1 MKKHYLPLV
10 AGIMAIAV
18 TACGGQ
24 KSSTESV
31 ELTGAGATFPLP
43 FYNMSFEGYG
53 ATHDNKI
60 SYGGIGSGGG
70 VRNLKDGIV
79 DFAGSDAFLSD
90 KEMSEMEPVVHIPT
104 CMEAVV
110 LAYNLPDVV
119 KLNLSGDVIADIYAG
134 KITDWND
141 ARLQE
146 LNPDVKLPAKK
157 IILAYR
163 SDGSGTTF
171 VFTDYLSKVSES
183 WKNTFGSGKTVDFP
197 VGQAAK
203 GNPGVAGIIAQTP
216 YSLGYIG
223 SEYAFAQK
231 IPYAAVKN
239 QRGEL
244 ITPSTESI
252 SAAAGDIPQDTR
264 CSITNADAAGAYP
277 ISCFTWLLI
286 YKEQNYSDRSEAQA
300 KATLDLMQY
309 MLSDSVQQTTAT
321 VHYAPLPKKAVE
333 QSYCKADILCK
344 TKFLEFYLFCRL
356 LLFLSSVGESYI
368 PSLPMPPERSNIL
381 VSGILSSPTTG

>member
-1 MKKHYLPLV
+1 MKKYYYPLV
-10 AGIMAIAV
+10 AGLMAMAV
-18 TACGGQ
+18 CACGGQ
-24 KSSTESV
+24 KSSGESV

-43 FYNMSFEGYG
+43 FYNMTFEGYS
-53 ATHDNKI
+53 ATHADRV

-90 KEMSEMEPVVHIPT
+90 KEMTEMPAVVHIPT
-104 CMEAVV
+104 CMGAVV

-119 KLNLSGDVIADIYAG
+119 KLNLSGEVIADIYAG
-134 KITDWND
+134 MITDWND

-157 IILAYR
+157 IILAFR

-171 VFTDYLSKVSES
+171 VFTDYLSKVSEN
-183 WKNTFGSGKTVDFP
+183 WKNTYGAGKTVDFP

-231 IPYAAVKN
+231 IPCASVINAQGEAVLPDTK
-239 QRGEL
+239 
-244 ITPSTESI
+244 SI
-252 SAAAGDIPQDTR
+252 SAAAGEIPQDTR
-264 CSITNADAAGAYP
+264 CSITNADAPGAYP

-286 YKEQNYSDRSEAQA
+286 YKEQDYSSRSEAQA
-300 KATLDLMQY
+300 KATLELMKY
-309 MLSDSVQQTTAT
+309 ILSDSIQQTTEA

-333 QSYCKADILCK
+333 
-344 TKFLEFYLFCRL
+344 
-356 LLFLSSVGESYI
+356 LSLNNLKEVTYKGQ
-368 PSLPMPPERSNIL
+368 PVLK
-381 VSGILSSPTTG
+381 

>member
-1 MKKHYLPLV
+1 MKKYYYPLV
-10 AGIMAIAV
+10 AGLMAMAV
-18 TACGGQ
+18 CACGGQ
-24 KSSTESV
+24 KSSGESV

-43 FYNMSFEGYG
+43 FYNMTFEGYS
-53 ATHDNKI
+53 ATHADRV

-90 KEMSEMEPVVHIPT
+90 KEMTEMPAVVHIPT
-104 CMEAVV
+104 CMGAVV

-119 KLNLSGDVIADIYAG
+119 KLNLSGEVIADIYAG

-157 IILAYR
+157 IILAFR

-171 VFTDYLSKVSES
+171 VFTDYLSKVSEN
-183 WKNTFGSGKTVDFP
+183 WKNTYGAGKTVDFP

-231 IPYAAVKN
+231 IPCASVINAQGEAVLPDTK
-239 QRGEL
+239 
-244 ITPSTESI
+244 SI
-252 SAAAGDIPQDTR
+252 SAAAGEIPQDTR
-264 CSITNADAAGAYP
+264 CSITNADAPGAYP

-286 YKEQNYSDRSEAQA
+286 YKEQDYSSRSEVQA
-300 KATLDLMQY
+300 KATLELMKY
-309 MLSDSVQQTTAT
+309 ILSDSIQQTTEA

-333 QSYCKADILCK
+333 
-344 TKFLEFYLFCRL
+344 
-356 LLFLSSVGESYI
+356 LSLNNLKEVTYKGQ
-368 PSLPMPPERSNIL
+368 PVLK
-381 VSGILSSPTTG
+381 